1 MNGKVKSVIEN
12 HKPETYK
19 NVKVFAAGKYVPP
32 SNAWIRN
39 LQVSTSANNMAMTT
53 LPSLTADIQMVTFPP
68 YTADIEVVTLPKVTA
83 EIEVITLPTSTA
95 MIHLITSK
103 GNIEI
108 FALKVQMLYTVE

>member
-39 LQVSTSANNMAMTT
+39 LQVLTSASNMAMTT
-53 LPSLTADIQMVTFPP
+53 LPSLTADIVQEIT
-68 YTADIEVVTLPKVTA
+68 TLKNTDT
-83 EIEVITLPTSTA
+83 E
-95 MIHLITSK
+95 K
-103 GNIEI
+103 GEI
-108 FALKVQMLYTVE
+108 FIIYF

>member
-39 LQVSTSANNMAMTT
+39 LQVLTSASNMAMTT
-53 LPSLTADIQMVTFPP
+53 LPSLTADIVQEIT
-68 YTADIEVVTLPKVTA
+68 TLKNTDT
-83 EIEVITLPTSTA
+83 EKGVIF
-95 MIHLITSK
+95 IIY
-103 GNIEI
+103 
-108 FALKVQMLYTVE
+108 F

>member
-53 LPSLTADIQMVTFPP
+53 MPSLTADIVQEIT
-68 YTADIEVVTLPKVTA
+68 TLKNTDT
-83 EIEVITLPTSTA
+83 EKGVIF
-95 MIHLITSK
+95 IIY
-103 GNIEI
+103 
-108 FALKVQMLYTVE
+108 F

>member
-12 HKPETYK
+12 LKPETYK

-39 LQVSTSANNMAMTT
+39 LQALTSASNMAMTT

-68 YTADIEVVTLPKVTA
+68 YTADIEVATLPKVTA
-83 EIEVITLPTSTA
+83 DIEVITLPTA

-108 FALKVQMLYTVE
+108 FALKVQML